1 MASAA
6 QPRQIDLD
14 SMSLEQLHQIK
25 QSEEQ
30 RLQAVVQHYS
40 TLRASA
46 TRMQTSQ
53 TALSKMSKAGNS
65 KDDKLKQIMVPL
77 TESLYVPGKIRDANK
92 VMVELGTGYY
102 VEKNLKQALELLDRK
117 TKLVDANSENIR
129 EVITVSRRNIDSVNV
144 AMNGKMLQIRA
155 KQEGQ
160 RIQNKEM
167 AE

>member
-1 MASAA
+1 
-6 QPRQIDLD
+6 
-14 SMSLEQLHQIK
+14 
-25 QSEEQ
+25 
-30 RLQAVVQHYS
+30 
-40 TLRASA
+40 
-46 TRMQTSQ
+46 
-53 TALSKMSKAGNS
+53 
-65 KDDKLKQIMVPL
+65 MVPL

-160 RIQNKEM
+160 RIQNQEM

>member
-14 SMSLEQLHQIK
+14 SMSIEQLHQIK

-46 TRMQTSQ
+46 TRMQASQ
-53 TALSKMSKAGNS
+53 TALSKMSKAGNC
-65 KDDKLKQIMVPL
+65 KDDNLKQIMVPL

-160 RIQNKEM
+160 RIQNQEM